1 MSELTDLD
9 VENVVKNEGGRKFIM
24 EHLHYCR
31 VFENIFNT
39 DTSQMSYNVGLR
51 AGGLR
56 LMNRIKEV
64 TPHLYLKLIEEDTN
78 ELH

>member
-1 MSELTDLD
+1 MSELTNLD
-9 VENVVKNEGGRKFIM
+9 IENVIKHESGRKFIM

-31 VFENIFNT
+31 VFENIFNK

-56 LMNRIKEV
+56 LMDRVKEV
-64 TPHLYLKLIEEDTN
+64 SPHFYLKMIEEDTH
-78 ELH
+78 E

>member
-1 MSELTDLD
+1 MSDSGDLAL
-9 VENVVKNEGGRKFIM
+9 ENMMKDEGSRKVIM

-31 VFENIFNT
+31 VFENIFNK

-56 LMNRIKEV
+56 LMDRIKEV
-64 TPHLYLKLIEEDTN
+64 TPHFYLKMIEEDTN
-78 ELH
+78 G